1 MKPVV
6 AIVGRPN
13 VGKSSLF
20 NRLTRSRRSIV
31 ADYAGVTR
39 DRIYV
44 EAELD
49 DLPVVLVDTGGFDPG
64 SEDPIMRRVL
74 EQTQLAIDEADV
86 VLFMTDGRAGPLPED
101 FDIARLLLQSGKLTV
116 VAVNKLDGPSHDTL
130 LYEFHRLGLPDLL
143 PVSAAHGRNVGEL
156 EELVRAR
163 LVAEAASDASAEPEP
178 SPDER
183 FDADEAAEGED
194 DAAMIR
200 VAVIGRPN
208 VGKSSLVNRLLG
220 EDRHL
225 VSNVAGT
232 TVDSVD
238 SLVEWRGQPFV
249 FVDTAGIRR
258 KRSIAHRIERFSVFK
273 ALEGLDRSDVAL
285 LLIDPTQ
292 PVAHQDARVSEY
304 AAEHGKSV
312 VLVVS
317 KWDAVSE
324 VDRKTY
330 EAELRREMPHL
341 DYAPVVFTSSHT
353 GSGFDRLFPA
363 IRKVHRAGGL
373 RVSTARLNRFAQE
386 IMERNPPPSKKGKSA
401 RIYYLTQVGV
411 RPPRFM
417 ASVNNP
423 SLIHFSYRRF
433 LINELRRAYGFEGA
447 PIVMSFRSH
456 DREAPGAE
464 ARVERGKARAA
475 EHETK
480 KATAARRAKKAGKR
494 ATGSSKAIGPRKPK
508 RKTSIK
514 RRTD

>member
-1 MKPVV
+1 VKPVV

-20 NRLTRSRRSIV
+20 NRLVRERRSIV

-49 DLPVVLVDTGGFDPG
+49 GHAVVLVDTGGFDPE

-74 EQTQLAIDEADV
+74 EQTQLAIDEADAIV
-86 VLFMTDGRAGPLPED
+86 FLTDGRAGPLPED
-101 FDIARLLLQSGKLTV
+101 YDIDSLLLESGKPV
-116 VAVNKLDGPSHDTL
+116 IVGVNKLDGPRHDEL
-130 LYEFHRLGLPDLL
+130 LYEFHRLGLPQLL
-143 PVSAAHGRNVGEL
+143 PVSAEHGRNVGDLEDEL
-156 EELVRAR
+156 LALLGRRPGPAAEVDEEPLG
-163 LVAEAASDASAEPEP
+163 AEDADAGSDAL
-178 SPDER
+178 
-183 FDADEAAEGED
+183 
-194 DAAMIR
+194 IR

-238 SLVEWRGQPFV
+238 SLVEWRDRSFV
-249 FVDTAGIRR
+249 FIDTAGIRR
-258 KRSIAHRIERFSVFK
+258 KRSIAHRVERFSVFK
-273 ALEGLDRSDVAL
+273 ALEGLDRSDAAL

-292 PVAHQDARVSEY
+292 SIAHQDARVSEY
-304 AAEHGKSV
+304 ASEHGKSV

-317 KWDAVSE
+317 KWDAISE
-324 VDRKTY
+324 TSRRDF

-353 GSGFDRLFPA
+353 GLGFDRLFPTLLE
-363 IRKVHRAGGL
+363 VHRAAGR
-373 RVSTARLNRFAQE
+373 RVTTAKLNRFARE
-386 IMERNPPPSKKGKSA
+386 VMERNPPPSKKGRSA
-401 RIYYLTQVGV
+401 RIYYLTQVDV

-417 ASVNNP
+417 ASVNDP
-423 SLIHFSYRRF
+423 DLIHFSYRRY
-433 LINELRRAYGFEGA
+433 LVNELRRAYGFEGA
-447 PIVMSFRSH
+447 PVLISYRAH
-456 DREAPGAE
+456 DQKKRDEPR
-464 ARVERGKARAA
+464 RVEKGRARAEQMPA
-475 EHETK
+475 K
-480 KATAARRAKKAGKR
+480 RATAARRANKVQKK
-494 ATGSSKAIGPRKPK
+494 K

-514 RRTD
+514 RQSD